1 MQHSTIF
8 EIMRSYVTEANLAKD
23 IQNLESQKVA
33 DVLVSSFEVVELT
46 MELEDRLGLGSDVL
60 NIAQLAPKFATLT
73 FRELAIE
80 IAQVVNPKTPMLN

>member
-8 EIMRSYVTEANLAKD
+8 EIMRSYVTEANLTKD
-23 IQNLESQKVA
+23 LQNLETQKVA

-73 FRELAIE
+73 FRELAVE
-80 IAQVVNPKTPMLN
+80 IAQLLNPKTPMLN

>member
-23 IQNLESQKVA
+23 LQNLETQKVA

-73 FRELAIE
+73 FRELAVE
-80 IAQVVNPKTPMLN
+80 IAQLLNPKTPMLN

>member
-23 IQNLESQKVA
+23 LQNLESQKVA

-46 MELEDRLGLGSDVL
+46 MELEERLGLGSDVL

-73 FRELAIE
+73 FRELAVE
-80 IAQVVNPKTPMLN
+80 IAQLLNPKTPMLN